1 MGVEESDDD
10 FCEEL
15 IQPEEDV
22 LDVCESS
29 RTCPLPKASAPATD
43 PPGRSNEPSG
53 RPAGGQRSMLAWFP
67 RAGAKTPGSSA
78 NETAKKRRDTKRQ
91 KEIEQAA
98 ASPTALT
105 RAAHIEKSRVIRL
118 YKDRRKAKKKGRG
131 KGLEEEEEHNR
142 LFGAL

>member
-29 RTCPLPKASAPATD
+29 RTCPLSKASAPATD
-43 PPGRSNEPSG
+43 PLGRSNEPSG

-91 KEIEQAA
+91 K
-98 ASPTALT
+98 
-105 RAAHIEKSRVIRL
+105 
-118 YKDRRKAKKKGRG
+118 
-131 KGLEEEEEHNR
+131 
-142 LFGAL
+142 